1 MIASRRFLPTLPSLL
16 ALEALE
22 RLGSVTLAAGE
33 LALTPSAVSR
43 QLKVLEGQLGVTLMH
58 RKGQGLQLTPAAQD
72 YARSVR
78 ETLQELAR
86 ASLRLTSN
94 PDGVSLN
101 LAVLPAFG
109 AHWLGPRLGRFRAEN
124 PDIRLNFGT
133 RAVPFDLR
141 RERFDAAMHFG
152 HRDWHGVDYFDLAGE
167 SVIPVAAPGLLG
179 AEPVTPARLLEL
191 PLLHL
196 ESRPGAWED
205 WLEAQGVAVTGLHGM
220 LFDQFKTLAEAAAFG
235 MGVALLPTFL
245 ADEEVARGRLVRVH
259 ETPSRS
265 AGRYWLVW
273 LSDRPMREPLRRLL
287 DWLAAEREP

>member
-1 MIASRRFLPTLPSLL
+1 MIASRRFLPSMPSLL

-22 RLGSVTLAAGE
+22 RLGSVTLAASE
-33 LALTPSAVSR
+33 LSLTPSAVSR
-43 QLKVLEGQLGVTLMH
+43 QLKVLEGQLGVALMH

-72 YARSVR
+72 YARSAR
-78 ETLQELAR
+78 EMLQEIAR
-86 ASLRLTSN
+86 ASLRLTAN

-109 AHWLGPRLGRFRAEN
+109 AHWLGPRLGRFQQEN

-152 HRDWHGVDYFDLAGE
+152 YRDWHGVEYLDLAGE
-167 SVIPVAAPGLLG
+167 EVIPVAAPELIGSGPLS
-179 AEPVTPARLLEL
+179 PARLLEL

-205 WLEAQGVAVTGLHGM
+205 WFEGQGLRMTGLHGM

-245 ADEEVARGRLVRVH
+245 ADEEVARGRLVQAHPTSV
-259 ETPSRS
+259 PS

-273 LSDRPMREPLRRLL
+273 LADRPVREPLQRLL
-287 DWLAAEREP
+287 NWLGRE